1 VIPNSIPQPVL
12 VSMALAAI
20 VVLVYFLARR
30 RADADASAS
39 TGAVDGE
46 KSDQGADADA
56 TTDAASTAATASSSG
71 DAATTADTKSPDTT
85 TAATKNKKD
94 RPPRIAPVAAEL
106 PKIAYD
112 EDADVEPTLLGA
124 AADAGAEPK
133 RITFSPPTQKIVYDE
148 DAADDEPTHS
158 GAMILVTA
166 TAQTDKGNRRK
177 RNEDSLL
184 AREDQGIFVVADGM
198 GGYRGGEIASQ
209 LAVTTIERAFSTKS
223 FDGPAHD
230 TIPPR
235 ASELARAIQMANE
248 AIFQKASGDKMLE
261 GMGTTICAAR
271 FSANKQRVYIGHVG
285 DSRVYRLR
293 HGKLRQM
300 TSDHT
305 MQELGVKGDGAAHLS
320 RAVGV
325 WPVVPIDIV
334 LGKPHPGDV
343 YLLCS
348 DGLSKMVRDAQ
359 IEEVLLS
366 SGTPEVA
373 AEELVK
379 AANERGGK
387 DNITGIVV
395 RVDDPAKSDRP
406 RVAA

>member
-1 VIPNSIPQPVL
+1 MILNSIQPAL
-12 VSMALAAI
+12 VVVALAAA
-20 VVLVYFLARR
+20 VVVVYFLARR
-30 RADADASAS
+30 RAGAAPAPVS
-39 TGAVDGE
+39 T
-46 KSDQGADADA
+46 
-56 TTDAASTAATASSSG
+56 ASTAAPAPAPAPAQATE
-71 DAATTADTKSPDTT
+71 AAAK
-85 TAATKNKKD
+85 
-94 RPPRIAPVAAEL
+94 PPRIVPSSPEL

-112 EDADVEPTLLGA
+112 EDADVEPTLLGRV
-124 AADAGAEPK
+124 EEK
-133 RITFSPPTQKIVYDE
+133 RTTYSPPTQKIVYDD

-184 AREDQGIFVVADGM
+184 AREDHGIFVVADGM

-223 FDGPAHD
+223 FDGPEHD

-248 AIFQKASGDKMLE
+248 AIFQKASGDKQLE

-293 HGKLRQM
+293 SGKLRQM

-334 LGKPHPGDV
+334 LGKPQPGDV

-359 IEEVLLS
+359 IEELLRAS
-366 SGTPEVA
+366 ATPEVA
-373 AEELVK
+373 AESLVK
-379 AANERGGK
+379 AANDHGGK
-387 DNITGIVV
+387 DNITVIVV

>member
-1 VIPNSIPQPVL
+1 VTL
-12 VSMALAAI
+12 TSMPESALLAVAVAA
-20 VVLVYFLARR
+20 VVVFVYFWARK
-30 RADADASAS
+30 RAEAS
-39 TGAVDGE
+39 
-46 KSDQGADADA
+46 QPQ
-56 TTDAASTAATASSSG
+56 AAAEAPKASS
-71 DAATTADTKSPDTT
+71 AE
-85 TAATKNKKD
+85 
-94 RPPRIAPVAAEL
+94 RPPRIAPASPEL
-106 PKIAYD
+106 PKIAYE
-112 EDADVEPTLLGA
+112 EDADVEPTLLGNV
-124 AADAGAEPK
+124 EQK
-133 RITFSPPTQKIVYDE
+133 RPTYSPPTQKIVYDD
-148 DAADDEPTHS
+148 DAAEDEPTHS
-158 GAMILVTA
+158 GALILVTA

-209 LAVTTIERAFSTKS
+209 LAVATIERAFSTKR
-223 FDGPAHD
+223 FDGPQHD

-248 AIFQKASGDKMLE
+248 AIFEKAAGDKQLE

-293 HGKLRQM
+293 AGKLRQM

-305 MQELGVKGDGAAHLS
+305 MQKLGVEGDGAAHLS

-334 LGKPHPGDV
+334 LGKPQPGDL

-348 DGLSKMVRDAQ
+348 DGLSKMVRDTE
-359 IEEVLLS
+359 IEETLVANAS
-366 SGTPEVA
+366 PEAA
-373 AEELVK
+373 AEALVS
-379 AANERGGK
+379 AANEHGGK
-387 DNITGIVV
+387 DNITVIVV
-395 RVDDPAKSDRP
+395 RVDDPSKSDRP